1 MQSREYSM
9 RGSRTASRCCL
20 SAWNPAQSPKSRSTP
35 FAARACSM
43 SGSVRRSRLRA
54 ASAPRSTTLPESAVS
69 GVFAF
74 ALSSSGPIAYSAA
87 IRSPVTAS
95 RCSRSPALSS
105 VTSSA
110 RSRGATDLD
119 VEHLLRGQ
127 IGSLASKIRK
137 QLRCNDLTGMERL
150 LGTRSRVKAPRWTRP
165 ALDAQIVSVAW
176 RPLSHACRCP
186 CPAGRSGRRTGSAT
200 EDVRTPTSCGACC
213 RPGSAPTP
221 GSCCR
226 RGSTPA
232 AALERARQFDL
243 IKELL
248 TANTLGTS

>member
-1 MQSREYSM
+1 MKKPHLGISDEQFRTARFTDCGSTRFTPSCSRREYSM

-35 FAARACSM
+35 FAARVCSM
-43 SGSVRRSRLRA
+43 SGSVRRSRLCA

-110 RSRGATDLD
+110 RSRA
-119 VEHLLRGQ
+119 
-127 IGSLASKIRK
+127 
-137 QLRCNDLTGMERL
+137 RL
-150 LGTRSRVKAPRWTRP
+150 
-165 ALDAQIVSVAW
+165 I
-176 RPLSHACRCP
+176 
-186 CPAGRSGRRTGSAT
+186 
-200 EDVRTPTSCGACC
+200 
-213 RPGSAPTP
+213 
-221 GSCCR
+221 
-226 RGSTPA
+226 ST
-232 AALERARQFDL
+232 
-243 IKELL
+243 
-248 TANTLGTS
+248 